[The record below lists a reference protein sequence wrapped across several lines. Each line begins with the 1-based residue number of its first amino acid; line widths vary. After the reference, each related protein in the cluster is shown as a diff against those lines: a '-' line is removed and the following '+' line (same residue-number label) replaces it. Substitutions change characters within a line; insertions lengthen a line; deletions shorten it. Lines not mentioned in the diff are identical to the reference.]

1 METHSQAH
9 ALSPAPARMIRPS
22 LRRSLAMARRDNDGG
37 NTFMDFVWG
46 VVLLLA
52 FLILMFDL

>member
-1 METHSQAH
+1 
-9 ALSPAPARMIRPS
+9 
-22 LRRSLAMARRDNDGG
+22 MARRDNDGG

-52 FLILMFDL
+52 FLILLLDL